1 MKPWTRINP
10 YLVGL
15 LLGYIIS
22 RKVYLTRKPNFV
34 RIITNYFF
42 LLILA
47 FSQNFMLKME
57 QITFSMIFFIIII
70 LLFGNVV

>member
-47 FSQNFMLKME
+47 FAHNFKLKME